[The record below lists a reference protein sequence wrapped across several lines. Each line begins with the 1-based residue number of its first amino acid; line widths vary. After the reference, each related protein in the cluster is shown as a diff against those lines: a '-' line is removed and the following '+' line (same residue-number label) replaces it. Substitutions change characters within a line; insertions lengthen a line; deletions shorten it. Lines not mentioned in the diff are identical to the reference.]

1 MVNNEDADAR
11 EVAYLVAKG
20 LTPDVV
26 SQKTDLPRK
35 YVDQLTKTAT
45 FSKVL
50 SEVGGDVAVKA
61 WDEYQIE
68 RQAQIS
74 LRTQVRTRLDSYF
87 NILDGIA
94 MDSKVKPEVRK
105 DVIFRLMDQAGIN
118 KDSAEG
124 IQTIELPPSFFT
136 ALVHA
141 NEEMERW
148 KSKKL

>member
-1 MVNNEDADAR
+1 MVKHDDSDAR

-20 LTPDVV
+20 LTPDIVA
-26 SQKTDLPRK
+26 QKTDLPRT
-35 YVDQLTKTAT
+35 YVDQLTETPT
-45 FSKVL
+45 FTKVL
-50 SEVGGDVAVKA
+50 REVGGDAAVKS
-61 WDEYQIE
+61 WEEYKLE

-74 LRTQVRTRLDSYF
+74 LRTQVRGRIDSYF
-87 NILDGIA
+87 KILDDIA
-94 MDSKVKPEVRK
+94 MDPKVKPEVRK

-118 KDSAEG
+118 KDTAEG
-124 IQTIELPPSFFT
+124 VQTIELPPSFFT